1 MEKALLRSPEY
12 SLSGEHGPFAHKY
25 VLMNPKLRANSS
37 LPIVIPLVAM
47 YSVVS

>member
-12 SLSGEHGPFAHKY
+12 SLPGEHATLCCEQI
-25 VLMNPKLRANSS
+25 LMNPKLRANSS
-37 LPIVIPLVAM
+37 LPTIIPLVSM